1 MINVRSKLIM
11 AFSVIIVIS
20 LASAG
25 ISYFG
30 YSLIIDKVNSIDQNK
45 NRENTVSLIKDTL
58 FSEHVIISNSIINL
72 VSPEKDKINKLNTSI
87 EENIKFLLKE
97 KMDLKES
104 DKKELSLLLDLNKKY
119 FSLFN
124 DKIISGIEE
133 SNKTELLRL
142 FDTLKINTKDIL
154 DLEQKLKD
162 AISSRLDSQ
171 IKDIQAVLDQS
182 KNSGNSSMK
191 NINNLGTDI
200 ASLKSEITK
209 LEVFINKNISD
220 TDISVLISSVDK
232 LYEKMETLTNNQN
245 LIDSGNARAITTI
258 NSLKKDLLALTNIN
272 RLIYWTQR
280 EYTSQAEG
288 IIASDDSFQDYND
301 ALENVNNYSKTLSTI
316 LDGQDKKAFTLIN
329 SANEALSKTF
339 EPIAAEVTKI
349 KNSDLQTQNDN
360 SNEIFAQMNG
370 SIKKI
375 EESFKGYLEDNIK
388 ESEKIRRNIIFALF
402 AIALFALLIGMFFAL
417 LLSRNIIEPIK
428 NMINLLS
435 KAEKGDL
442 TVRTVIK
449 SKDEIGELGEK
460 VNSMLDGQQKIVG
473 QVITTNKDISSLK
486 NKLTEMF
493 GLNRDNANKISSSIK
508 DVVEN
513 AKSGV
518 SKQGHSLV
526 DANNFASGAKGVS
539 DATTKVIDDG
549 MKAIEVAFTGEK
561 AVNEAEEVIK
571 RVTETVQHI
580 AGSIGM
586 LEASS
591 GKISNITNTI
601 TDIASRTNLL
611 ALNAAIEAARA
622 GQQGKGFTVL
632 AEEIRKLSD
641 GSNKA
646 AAEIKTLIKEIQSR
660 IEVAVEGMNRGV
672 QGVEEGVVK
681 INMVKSNINEVID
694 SVKYVVESIKT
705 TAEYA
710 YKQTNSTE
718 ELVKMFGN
726 MSKAASETVTSG
738 ESIDKNL
745 EDQTR
750 VILEIETITKNLS
763 LASEKLNLILN
774 EIKV

>member
-11 AFSVIIVIS
+11 AFAVIVIIS

-30 YSLIIDKVNSIDQNK
+30 YSLIIDKVYSIDQNK
-45 NRENTVSLIKDTL
+45 NRENTVALIKDSL
-58 FSEHVIISNSIINL
+58 FNEHVIISNSIINL

-87 EENIKFLLKE
+87 EENIKLLLLE
-97 KMDLKES
+97 KKDLKEN
-104 DKKELSLLLDLNKKY
+104 DIDELSLLLDLNKKH
-119 FSLFN
+119 FTLFN
-124 DKIISGIEE
+124 DNIISGIDH
-133 SNKTELLRL
+133 SNKTELLKL

-182 KNSGNSSMK
+182 KNLENSSIK
-191 NINNLGTDI
+191 NINNFGIDI
-200 ASLKSEITK
+200 TSLKNEITK
-209 LEVFINKNISD
+209 LDVFINKNISD
-220 TDISVLISSVDK
+220 TDISTLISSVDK
-232 LYEKMETLTNNQN
+232 LYSSLEVLTNNQN
-245 LIDSGNARAITTI
+245 LIDSGNDKASTTI
-258 NSLKKDLLALTNIN
+258 NSLKKDLFVLANIN

-288 IIASDDSFQDYND
+288 IIALDDSFQNYNN
-301 ALENVNNYSKTLSTI
+301 AHENVNNYSKTLSTI
-316 LDGQDKKAFTLIN
+316 LDGQDKKAFMLIS
-329 SANEALSKTF
+329 SANETLSKTF
-339 EPIAAEVTKI
+339 ESIAAEVKKI
-349 KNSDLQTQNDN
+349 KNSDLLTQNNN
-360 SNEIFAQMNG
+360 SNDILAQMNS

-375 EESFKGYLEDNIK
+375 EESFKGYLKDNIK
-388 ESEKIRRNIIFALF
+388 ESEDIRRKIILALF
-402 AIALFALLIGMFFAL
+402 AITLFALLIGMLFAL
-417 LLSRNIIEPIK
+417 LLSRNIIKPIK
-428 NMINLLS
+428 NMINLLG

-442 TVRTVIK
+442 TVRTVVK

-486 NKLTEMF
+486 NKLAEMF
-493 GLNRDNANKISSSIK
+493 GHNRDNANKISSSIK

-526 DANNFASGAKGVS
+526 DANNFATGAKGVS

-561 AVNEAEEVIK
+561 AVTEAAEVIK
-571 RVTETVQHI
+571 RVTETVQQI

-646 AAEIKTLIKEIQSR
+646 AAEIKTLIKEIQGR
-660 IEVAVEGMNRGV
+660 VEVAVEGMNRGV

-681 INMVKSNINEVID
+681 INLVKSNINEVID
-694 SVKYVVESIKT
+694 SVKYVVESIKK

-710 YKQTNSTE
+710 YKQTNSTD

-763 LASEKLNLILN
+763 LASEKLNVILN
-774 EIKV
+774 QIKV